1 MKRSLGKLV
10 LLWLLMAVYV
20 NAAQYQWTILKAP
33 TQLHVGEGAV
43 VRYQC
48 LFDNSAGDYTVV
60 FKPADSENY
69 KASMVTQDDHVS
81 GGKRI
86 LQFDVLITPRVAG
99 AVSVNLEAMI
109 RHTTFASIED
119 ASIGR
124 DNVRKYDFNDEK
136 VILPSVK
143 IISVA
148 NTADLSGEIT
158 LHVTV
163 DKIKVRAHEPVHLS
177 LYVRGHGN
185 LDQFIPYDL
194 NISGVKD
201 FSEPAYKDISLQED
215 GYDGEIR
222 QEFALVADK
231 NYVIPSFE
239 LSVFDTNT
247 HKVKILRSQPI
258 TIEVEKGYV
267 AGNLLDAPNLGDT
280 NGWKRYGIYALFIVF
295 GGILTEAS
303 RWLWTHRPVR
313 KNKMFWDTAKTQK
326 ELSVILS
333 LRSDARYE
341 EVVTQLDEGKL
352 ALKEAK
358 KRLNEIMS
366 SNGGK
371 R

>member
-1 MKRSLGKLV
+1 
-10 LLWLLMAVYV
+10 
-20 NAAQYQWTILKAP
+20 
-33 TQLHVGEGAV
+33 
-43 VRYQC
+43 
-48 LFDNSAGDYTVV
+48 
-60 FKPADSENY
+60 
-69 KASMVTQDDHVS
+69 
-81 GGKRI
+81 
-86 LQFDVLITPRVAG
+86 
-99 AVSVNLEAMI
+99 MI

-313 KNKMFWDTAKTQK
+313 KNKMFWDTAKTEK

-333 LRSDARYE
+333 LRADTRYE
-341 EVVTQLDEGKL
+341 KVVTQLDEGKL
-352 ALKEAK
+352 TLKEAK

-371 R
+371 Q